1 MTEKQAAFYSRRSL
15 CRMTALLTSHFA
27 QAQLL
32 TLRYVAGPLIPHAI
46 IDSQYRSLMCK
57 ARRLAGGPFPYVKLT
72 QYYIGTPGMSSMPKS
87 PGTRRKSWRSAS
99 LIFTVCTTTWD
110 SCICSPLRRITSSP
124 AARTPGGMP
133 STRLIFWRD
142 GSIRRDGSS
151 GHGTKPGIRTCG
163 AGPSSTA

>member
-72 QYYIGTPGMSSMPKS
+72 QYGPSAGQVLAYRLIADLPAEVCREIAGSWFMGGTSVEPLDVHQIASLAADLADRPEDKREKGQ
-87 PGTRRKSWRSAS
+87 KSWTTSRGLAQS
-99 LIFTVCTTTWD
+99 LG
-110 SCICSPLRRITSSP
+110 L
-124 AARTPGGMP
+124 TP
-133 STRLIFWRD
+133 
-142 GSIRRDGSS
+142 
-151 GHGTKPGIRTCG
+151 
-163 AGPSSTA
+163 